1 MLQGFHIPFAIAAAL
16 ARLSALESSPLL
28 IYRTLLSKFQDLI
41 PFDVLLTPLLQRWFL
56 FWLFWMLPL
65 VSFPDFLPGKSAP
78 ASGRDKI
85 PAPICVHNGKSLLVN
100 LHLDRTGQSAQAV
113 GQQLGP
119 IMKTICRRRNRSCCF
134 YLGSRGTSAGNNLG
148 RRPCPVLSAG

>member
-1 MLQGFHIPFAIAAAL
+1 MSSLRRFCSGGFSFGFFGCSL
-16 ARLSALESSPLL
+16 
-28 IYRTLLSKFQDLI
+28 
-41 PFDVLLTPLLQRWFL
+41 WFL
-56 FWLFWMLPL
+56 FRIFFL
-65 VSFPDFLPGKSAP
+65 VNPRRS
-78 ASGRDKI
+78 SGRDKI

-119 IMKTICRRRNRSCCF
+119 VMKSICRRRNRSCCF

-148 RRPCPVLSAG
+148 ADLVRFYPQVNTFIILSIKNDGKAGHQFIQLFCVYGRLIAPMKMASR